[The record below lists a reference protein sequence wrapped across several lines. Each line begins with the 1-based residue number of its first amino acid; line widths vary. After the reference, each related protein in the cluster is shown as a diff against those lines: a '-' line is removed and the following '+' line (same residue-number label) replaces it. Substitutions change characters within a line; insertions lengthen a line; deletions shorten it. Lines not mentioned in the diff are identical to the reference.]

1 MEPATAGRKF
11 VGVTADAKAGRNV
24 RPDFEILKV
33 MKRILVIALVAAV
46 AAAALEWGALRRARY
61 DNASLRRNQ
70 EVLTAQAAP
79 FRTRLGERAAGAAAL
94 PLKVGELERLR
105 ADDAREL
112 RNLRIRL
119 RRAESLARSGTD
131 AETRFAAPLESAADT
146 APGALSRSADMA
158 AGTEHRGAGIAAVGD
173 VRGSG
178 GAAAGVVRRAAEGL
192 PLAPPLPA
200 ARSFRWSDRWTTV
213 AGVVTADSVYC
224 AVTSV
229 DTLVQAVYRVPRRFL
244 GIPFATKAVRQEI
257 VSKNPHNRVVY
268 TEYVRLERRRG
279 R

>member
-1 MEPATAGRKF
+1 MESGTAGCKF
-11 VGVTADAKAGRNV
+11 VCVTADAKAERCV
-24 RPDFEILKV
+24 RRRFKILKI
-33 MKRILVIALVAAV
+33 MKRILIVALVAAV

-61 DNASLRRNQ
+61 DNARLRRNQ
-70 EVLTAQAAP
+70 EVLAARADT
-79 FRTRLGERAAGAAAL
+79 FRTRLGESAAGAAAL
-94 PLKVGELERLR
+94 TLKVGELERLR

-112 RNLRIRL
+112 RNLRVRL
-119 RRAESLARSGTD
+119 RRAESLARSVTVS
-131 AETRFAAPLESAADT
+131 ETRFGAPLESPADT
-146 APGALSRSADMA
+146 AG
-158 AGTEHRGAGIAAVGD
+158 RGGGIGAVGD
-173 VRGSG
+173 VRGG
-178 GAAAGVVRRAAEGL
+178 GVAAGVVRRAADGL

-229 DTLVQAVYRVPRRFL
+229 DTLVQVVHRVPRRFL
-244 GIPFATKAVRQEI
+244 GIPFGTKAIRQEI